1 MVSIPRP
8 SLKTKTTKPLSHLSP
23 LGSAAFLPREQPLG
37 RYLVPLLHW
46 LLLASSLALCC
57 PDTSSSCL
65 ASPSCFPPSFPKE
78 QILRARPGANSG
90 FDRCLTWRD
99 CKLVSWARSVGPA
112 ASVVWKS
119 SFSTFLRTTELGA
132 LWPGVC
138 HHLWMPANLSTRKN
152 KARPCVHS
160 LWYPCCGGVAV
171 WWENPVNRHLLSSQ

>member
-37 RYLVPLLHW
+37 RYLVPLLHR

-99 CKLVSWARSVGPA
+99 CKLVFWRLEAGKRDIVSIGPLRAMREGCVQGLSPWAVDGHSVSSHSLPFYVFYRSLCPNFLLLEECQTSWAR
-112 ASVVWKS
+112 
-119 SFSTFLRTTELGA
+119 
-132 LWPGVC
+132 
-138 HHLWMPANLSTRKN
+138 
-152 KARPCVHS
+152 ARPID
-160 LWYPCCGGVAV
+160 LF
-171 WWENPVNRHLLSSQ
+171 LT